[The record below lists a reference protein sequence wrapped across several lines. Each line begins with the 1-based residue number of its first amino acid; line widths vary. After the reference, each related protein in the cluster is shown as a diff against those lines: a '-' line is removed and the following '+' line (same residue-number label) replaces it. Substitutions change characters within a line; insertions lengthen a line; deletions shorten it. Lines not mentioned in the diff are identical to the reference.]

1 MLRIIEI
8 ENNVFR
14 NCKLSLPSVSSIS
27 TKLKFII
34 NLLQEVPVDNIDHT
48 MLMSG
53 GI

>member
-1 MLRIIEI
+1 MLRIIGV
-8 ENNVFR
+8 ENNIFR
-14 NCKLSLPSVSSIS
+14 DFTMSFPSVSSIS
-27 TKLKFII
+27 TKPKFVI